1 MLNSILNLDFINF
14 SFEMTNEIQVYN
26 SNLHNIIVQTG
37 GGGVLCCML
46 LTRYVEG
53 DKKRIMRLDVI
64 FPIILMIERIW
75 PAAKVLLHALFVL
88 SFKDRGNSAQC

>member
-1 MLNSILNLDFINF
+1 
-14 SFEMTNEIQVYN
+14 
-26 SNLHNIIVQTG
+26 
-37 GGGVLCCML
+37 ML

-88 SFKDRGNSAQC
+88 SFKDRGNSANAKFL

>member
-1 MLNSILNLDFINF
+1 
-14 SFEMTNEIQVYN
+14 MTNEIQVYN
-26 SNLHNIIVQTG
+26 SSNLHNIIVQK
-37 GGGVLCCML
+37 GGGVPCCML

>member
-1 MLNSILNLDFINF
+1 MLNCIPNLDFMSF

-26 SNLHNIIVQTG
+26 SNLHNIIVQR

-53 DKKRIMRLDVI
+53 DKKRIMR
-64 FPIILMIERIW
+64 
-75 PAAKVLLHALFVL
+75 
-88 SFKDRGNSAQC
+88 